1 MRHPL
6 YDSEVKAVLTFIH
19 QGFNAVEADNLDTF
33 TRTDLLT
40 QDGNFA
46 LAKTLADYAHSHNLA
61 FGQKNAAEYS
71 KDAKAAVGF
80 DVSVLKRR
88 INDPT
93 SLILRCSSR
102 SPKNAKSGLSVMTT
116 PTSMASMSSR

>member
-1 MRHPL
+1 MKGYIDDCVSKVRTATRFSRMRHPL

-80 DVSVLKRR
+80 DVS
-88 INDPT
+88 
-93 SLILRCSSR
+93 C
-102 SPKNAKSGLSVMTT
+102 
-116 PTSMASMSSR
+116 